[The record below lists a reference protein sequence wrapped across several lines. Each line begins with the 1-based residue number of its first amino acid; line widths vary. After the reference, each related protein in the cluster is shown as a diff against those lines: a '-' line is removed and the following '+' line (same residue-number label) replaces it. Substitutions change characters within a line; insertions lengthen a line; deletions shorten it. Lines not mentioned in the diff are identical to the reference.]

1 MRIANVGG
9 RAALAIAPGRALDLA
24 TASGGRFGPD
34 PQAVY
39 DTWDGLREW
48 WSRQPVPAA
57 LRGSFDYDPAS
68 AGIPVPRPRQVF
80 CLGANYGNHA
90 AEAGVEPPES
100 PVIFTKF
107 ASCLTGPSATVPLPS
122 RYVDWEVELVVVM
135 GRTARNVSTD
145 EGWQHVAG
153 VTVGQDLSERVLQ
166 RQGPLPQLSMAKS
179 LPGFGPIGP
188 EVVSLDELVDP
199 DDLALGCAVNGEQ
212 MQASRTSDLIFDVPT
227 LVAYISSLCTMYPGD
242 LIFTGTPE
250 GVGATR
256 RPPRFLEPGDVLET
270 WIDGV
275 GRLRNVMVETTDRVP
290 RNSSRTGTDAVG
302 VRR

>member
-1 MRIANVGG
+1 MRVANVDG
-9 RAALAIAPGRALDLA
+9 RAVLVLSSGRALDLA
-24 TASGGRFGPD
+24 TASRGRFDPD
-34 PQAVY
+34 PQGVY
-39 DTWDGLREW
+39 DNWDDVQSW
-48 WSRQPVPAA
+48 WGAQHEPAA
-57 LRGSFDYDPAS
+57 LPGSFVYDATR
-68 AGIPVPRPRQVF
+68 AGIPVPRPRQIF
-80 CLGANYGNHA
+80 CLGANYGKHA

-107 ASCLTGPSATVPLPS
+107 PSCLTGPSAPVPLPS
-122 RYVDWEVELVVVM
+122 RYVDWEVELVVVI
-135 GRTARNVSTD
+135 GRTSRNVAVD

-188 EVVSLDELVDP
+188 EVVSVSELADP
-199 DDLALGCAVNGEQ
+199 DDLSLGCAVNGEQ
-212 MQASRTSDLIFDVPT
+212 MQASRTSDLLFDVPT
-227 LVAYISSLCTMYPGD
+227 LVAYISSLCTMFPGD

-256 RPPRFLEPGDVLET
+256 TPPQFLRPGDVLET
-270 WIDGV
+270 WVDGV

-290 RNSSRTGTDAVG
+290 RPSGRSGNTAVE
-302 VRR
+302 VSK

>member
-1 MRIANVGG
+1 MRVANVNG
-9 RAALAIAPGRALDLA
+9 RAVVVLSASTALDLA
-24 TASGGRFGPD
+24 GASCGRFDSDPQGVYDHWHDIEAWWSAQPD
-34 PQAVY
+34 PA
-39 DTWDGLREW
+39 DLPGFLE
-48 WSRQPVPAA
+48 
-57 LRGSFDYDPAS
+57 YDPADV
-68 AGIPVPRPRQVF
+68 GIPAPRPRQIF

-90 AEAGVEPPES
+90 AEAGFDPPES

-107 ASCLTGPSATVPLPS
+107 PSCLTGPSAPVPLPS

-135 GRTARNVSTD
+135 GRTARNVAAHD
-145 EGWQHVAG
+145 GWEHVAG

-188 EVVSLDELVDP
+188 AVVSVSELADP
-199 DDLALGCAVNGEQ
+199 DDLGLGCAVNGEQ

-227 LVAYISSLCTMYPGD
+227 LVAYVSSLCTMYPGD

-256 RPPRFLEPGDVLET
+256 RPPRFLQPGDVLDT
-270 WIDGV
+270 WVDGV
-275 GRLRNVMVETTDRVP
+275 GRLHNVMVETADRVP
-290 RNSSRTGTDAVG
+290 RPSGRTDNNAAG
-302 VRR
+302 VRK